1 MIGYIVD
8 FTVVAGLIIG
18 ITALNGVLLNTL
30 GETFFGGRRRTEIA
44 DHSTDIQAGW
54 NQVGGSKK

>member
-1 MIGYIVD
+1 VIGYIVD

-18 ITALNGVLLNTL
+18 ITAFNGVLLNSI

-54 NQVGGSKK
+54 NQVGGIKK

>member
-8 FTVVAGLIIG
+8 FSVVAGLVIG
-18 ITALNGVLLNTL
+18 ITALNGVLLNAI
-30 GETFFGGRRRTEIA
+30 GETFFGGKRRTEIA

-54 NQVGGSKK
+54 NQVGGKK